1 MGDSAG
7 AAIVTAAMVENK
19 GINILLHKKVNS
31 NLLILR
37 IIAELKPL
45 YSHFLCI

>member
-19 GINILLHKKVNS
+19 RINILLHKKVNS

-37 IIAELKPL
+37 IIMHSGFSFASE
-45 YSHFLCI
+45 